1 MDDELATGLTMQ
13 AAIHEIRKR
22 DPSKVVAAVP
32 VAAAETAAKIRA
44 VVDDLVVLQIP
55 RGFFGAIGSFYRD
68 FDQVDDEEVVALM
81 ESVTRR

>member
-1 MDDELATGLTMQ
+1 LPSGLK
-13 AAIHEIRKR
+13 A
-22 DPSKVVAAVP
+22 
-32 VAAAETAAKIRA
+32 
-44 VVDDLVVLQIP
+44 IP